1 MSQPIAGVAKAE
13 APSATNSAAK
23 PAGNGPPFP
32 PQIAQPA
39 AKGWR
44 FWAIFPPLSIAT
56 FLVGLDST
64 VTSSALPLITSDLKS
79 GDNYVWII
87 NGYLLTSTAFL
98 PLWGQLSQ
106 VLGRRWP
113 TITAVAIFVLGSGI
127 SGGATSTAMLIAGR
141 LVQGLGG
148 AGITAMTQLIISDL
162 VSLRERGKYIGVI
175 YAVFGLGTAV
185 GPPVGGAIAQYSN
198 WKWAFWIN
206 LPVGGVTLLMQFFF
220 LQIVFVKRLTFKE
233 KVRQIDWI
241 GNSVLVTS
249 VVSILIALSWANT
262 RYAWSEYQII
272 VPLVL
277 GFVGTALFFVYE
289 SSKFC
294 VQPTIPPRMFLNR
307 TSALGLICTFIQSML
322 TMWRVYFLP
331 VYFQAVLLVS
341 ISRSGV
347 LLLPTILVGVPA
359 AIVSG
364 QVLAKYGKYKPI
376 HIFGFAVA
384 TLASGLYINFDAK
397 SSLAKIVIY
406 QIIAGIGGGC
416 LLTTMLPSVQAANP
430 PKDVVA
436 ATSTW
441 AFMRALGNVWGIAI
455 PAAIFNNQMNARV
468 GSISDPRVRSFLSG
482 GDAYTHVS
490 ATFIKSLPLD
500 LQNEVVNAYQ
510 GALRVVWEVCL
521 AFNVLGFLLVFP
533 EKEIKLRTTVTSD
546 HKLKEKAKKVDVEA
560 KSGDLADKQGSSSSK
575 S

>member
-1 MSQPIAGVAKAE
+1 MSQRSRE
-13 APSATNSAAK
+13 ASETSPPATGQQPTS
-23 PAGNGPPFP
+23 PRPPLLTT
-32 PQIAQPA
+32 QPA

-64 VTSSALPLITSDLKS
+64 IISSALPLITSGLHA
-79 GDNYVWII
+79 GDNYVWVI

-113 TITAVAIFVLGSGI
+113 TMTAVALFVLGSGL

-148 AGITAMTQLIISDL
+148 AGINALTQLIVTDL

-185 GPPVGGAIAQYSN
+185 GPPVGGVIAQYSS
-198 WKWAFWIN
+198 WRWVFWLN
-206 LPVGGVTLLMQFFF
+206 LPVGGVTLLAQFFF
-220 LQIVFVKRLTFKE
+220 LQIVFVKRLSLQE
-233 KVRQIDWI
+233 KLHRIDWA
-241 GNSVLVTS
+241 GNLVLVAS

-262 RYAWSEYQII
+262 RYEWSDYRII
-272 VPLVL
+272 VPLVM
-277 GFVGTALFFVYE
+277 GFAGVGLFFLYK
-289 SSKFC
+289 SSQFC
-294 VQPTIPPRMFLNR
+294 VEPTIPPRMFGNR
-307 TSALGLICTFIQSML
+307 TSTVGLVCTFLQSML

-331 VYFQAVLLVS
+331 VYFQAVTLASV
-341 ISRSGV
+341 SRSGV
-347 LLLPTILVGVPA
+347 LLLPTILIGIPA

-364 QVLAKYGKYKPI
+364 QVLARYGKYKPI
-376 HIFGFAVA
+376 HIFGFAIS
-384 TLASGLYINFDAK
+384 TLYSGLYIDFNAK
-397 SSLAKIVIY
+397 SSLAKVVVY

-416 LLTTMLPSVQAANP
+416 LLTTMLPSVQASHP
-430 PKDVVA
+430 PQLVAA

-455 PAAIFNNQMNARV
+455 PAAIFNSQMSSRLRSV
-468 GSISDPRVRSFLSG
+468 SDSRVRGVLSG

-490 ATFIKSLPLD
+490 ADYIMSLAPGV
-500 LQNEVVNAYQ
+500 QEEVINAYQ
-510 GALRVVWEVCL
+510 GALQVVWEVCL
-521 AFNVLGFLLVFP
+521 AFNALGLFLIFF
-533 EKEIKLRTTVTSD
+533 EREISLRTTVTSD
-546 HKLKEKAKKVDVEA
+546 HRLKEKVKRADEEA
-560 KSGDLADKQGSSSSK
+560 PH
-575 S
+575 

>member
-1 MSQPIAGVAKAE
+1 MA
-13 APSATNSAAK
+13 
-23 PAGNGPPFP
+23 
-32 PQIAQPA
+32 
-39 AKGWR
+39 
-44 FWAIFPPLSIAT
+44 
-56 FLVGLDST
+56 
-64 VTSSALPLITSDLKS
+64 
-79 GDNYVWII
+79 
-87 NGYLLTSTAFL
+87 
-98 PLWGQLSQ
+98 
-106 VLGRRWP
+106 
-113 TITAVAIFVLGSGI
+113 AVAIFVLGSGI

-220 LQIVFVKRLTFKE
+220 LQIVFVKRLTLEE

-241 GNSVLVTS
+241 GNSVLVAS

-272 VPLVL
+272 IPLVL
-277 GFVGTALFFVYE
+277 GFVGMGLFFLYE

-331 VYFQAVLLVS
+331 VYFQAVVLVS

-430 PKDVVA
+430 PKDVAA

-455 PAAIFNNQMNARV
+455 PAAIFNNQMNARLD
-468 GSISDPRVRSFLSG
+468 SISDPKVRGFLSG

-490 ATFIKSLPLD
+490 AAFIKSLPLD

-510 GALRVVWEVCL
+510 GALRVIWEVCL
-521 AFNVLGFLLVFP
+521 AFNVLGLLFVFP

-546 HKLKEKAKKVDVEA
+546 HKLKEKSKKMDVEA
-560 KSGDLADKQGSSSSK
+560 KSGDLTEKQGSSSSD